1 MEPRKLTAAEA
12 HYESEPGDI
21 YRDKYNAMWWRT
33 KNGWKQPFGNDAPE
47 KLYVDR
53 EPYVKSSTPIIHSSE
68 AKKAPTPAHKVEI
81 YPNAVVVDGKPL
93 KVRKDGVT
101 VNNVADGDNLLSV
114 TVELM
119 VEDVTLFPYRYGAK

>member
-1 MEPRKLTAAEA
+1 MLFR
-12 HYESEPGDI
+12 S
-21 YRDKYNAMWWRT
+21 
-33 KNGWKQPFGNDAPE
+33 
-47 KLYVDR
+47 
-53 EPYVKSSTPIIHSSE
+53 
-68 AKKAPTPAHKVEI
+68 

-101 VNNVADGDNLLSV
+101 VNNVADGYNLLSV